1 MGVNCSCFSIC
12 KALGGARLAEKF
24 TEQFRPFFLFI
35 MKRLVLSLFAL
46 VCATVSFAQQ
56 NLVATLT
63 HGDEVSMFYGAYAYR
78 DAMNAAV
85 DGDFIN
91 LSGGSFQACNITKAV
106 AVRGAGVEAAL
117 PTFIVNE
124 FEIQIPTTTTE
135 RLTMEGLRLPS
146 MVIRDTLQNAYF
158 IKCNIAKVYAYKN
171 SVNKNSLFVDC
182 IISRIDLNLTQG
194 SNTSSSMQLTN
205 CLLLNYE
212 CNKST
217 HTTNFINCVI
227 VDGLSQSKLHCC
239 SLLNCILVNTGSYT
253 YSLPSTAS
261 ATNCLAV
268 GKNCFGS
275 ISAGVNNKYTAELAV
290 FTDSDYTKELND
302 EAKAAFL
309 GTDGTQVGMYG
320 GPMPFSLTPT
330 YPQITK
336 MEVASKTTADGKLS
350 VNIEVSA
357 AQ

>member
-1 MGVNCSCFSIC
+1 
-12 KALGGARLAEKF
+12 
-24 TEQFRPFFLFI
+24 

-63 HGDEVSMFYGAYAYR
+63 HGDEVSMFYGTYAYR

-85 DGDFIN
+85 DGDLIN

-106 AVRGAGVEAAL
+106 AIRGAGAEAAQ
-117 PTFIVNE
+117 PTFIVNS
-124 FEIQIPTTTTE
+124 FDIQISTTTTE
-135 RLTMEGLRLPS
+135 RLTMEGLRIS
-146 MVIRDTLQNAYF
+146 NTITVKDSLQNSYF
-158 IKCNIAKVYAYKN
+158 LKCDIANLYIKSGSFDNGMF
-171 SVNKNSLFVDC
+171 VNCKLS
-182 IISRIDLNLTQG
+182 ISGNASCSG
-194 SNTSSSMQLTN
+194 SMQFLN
-205 CLLLNYE
+205 CLILAYDIYDGKTYSNLM
-212 CNKST
+212 
-217 HTTNFINCVI
+217 NCVLTKN
-227 VDGLSQSKLHCC
+227 GSKLYSC
-239 SLLNCILVNTGSYT
+239 SLLNSIIVNSTN
-253 YSLPSTAS
+253 LPSTAS

-268 GKNCFGS
+268 GNNCFGS
-275 ISAGVNNKYTAELAV
+275 ILAGVNNKYTAELAV
-290 FTDSDYTKELND
+290 FTDSDYTKDLND
-302 EAKAAFL
+302 EAKVAFL

>member
-1 MGVNCSCFSIC
+1 
-12 KALGGARLAEKF
+12 
-24 TEQFRPFFLFI
+24 

-63 HGDEVSMFYGAYAYR
+63 HGDEVSMFYGTYAYR

-85 DGDFIN
+85 DGDLIN
-91 LSGGSFQACNITKAV
+91 LSGGSFKACNITKAV
-106 AVRGAGVEAAL
+106 AIRGAGVEAAL

-171 SVNKNSLFVDC
+171 SVNINSQFFDC
-182 IISRIDLNLTQG
+182 IISQIDLNLTSG
-194 SNTSSSMQLTN
+194 SNTSSSMLLIN
-205 CLLLNYE
+205 CLLLKYE

-227 VDGLSQSKLHCC
+227 VGGNTQSKLFCC
-239 SLLNCILVNTGSYT
+239 SLLNCILVNTGSAT
-253 YSLPSTAS
+253 GLPSDAS

-275 ISAGVNNKYTAELAV
+275 ILAGVNNKYTAELAV

-302 EAKAAFL
+302 EAKAEFL

-336 MEVASKTTADGKLS
+336 MEVAPKTTADGKLS

>member
-1 MGVNCSCFSIC
+1 
-12 KALGGARLAEKF
+12 
-24 TEQFRPFFLFI
+24 

-63 HGDEVSMFYGAYAYR
+63 HGDEVSMFYGTYAYR
-78 DAMNAAV
+78 DAMKAAV
-85 DGDFIN
+85 DGDLIN

-106 AVRGAGVEAAL
+106 AIRGAGAEAAQ
-117 PTFIVNE
+117 PTFIVNS
-124 FEIQIPTTTTE
+124 FDIQISTTTTE
-135 RLTMEGLRLPS
+135 RLTMEGLRIS
-146 MVIRDTLQNAYF
+146 KTITVKDTLQNSYF
-158 IKCNIAKVYAYKN
+158 LKCDIAKLYIDSRSFDN
-171 SVNKNSLFVDC
+171 GMFVNCKLS
-182 IISRIDLNLTQG
+182 IGG
-194 SNTSSSMQLTN
+194 SSTCKGSMQFLN
-205 CLLLNYE
+205 CLILDYDIFDGKTYSNLM
-212 CNKST
+212 
-217 HTTNFINCVI
+217 NCVLATKN
-227 VDGLSQSKLHCC
+227 VYKLYSC
-239 SLLNCILVNTGSYT
+239 SLLNSIIISSYD
-253 YSLPSTAS
+253 LPSTAS

-268 GKNCFGS
+268 GEDCFGS
-275 ISAGVNNKYTAELAV
+275 ILAGVNNKYTAELAV

-336 MEVASKTTADGKLS
+336 MEVAPKTTADGKLS